1 MAEQLLPDQL
11 SHEQQLQILEQ
22 YKNQLLEGRRQ
33 RGAGLGGGGVVVL
46 GLGGEEGSQY
56 FEEWNSVGWLSFFF
70 FQSAFSQRTGPSWFG

>member
-70 FQSAFSQRTGPSWFG
+70 F

>member
-46 GLGGEEGSQY
+46 GLGGEEGRQY

-70 FQSAFSQRTGPSWFG
+70 F